1 MPEKDHPWRCL
12 HVSSAGAQ
20 AQSLIWDLR
29 SCMPCDA
36 AKKKKGRKTKENPR
50 DHFRVLLFPETFHVH
65 GCKNPHKGLKAK
77 KIRSLIAQKSGRI
90 RGWVAGSR
98 ELNGLSRNYKSLLKV
113 ENIWQAYSV

>member
-36 AKKKKGRKTKENPR
+36 AKKKKKGEKQKKTPEIILGFSSFQK
-50 DHFRVLLFPETFHVH
+50 LFMYMA
-65 GCKNPHKGLKAK
+65 AK
-77 KIRSLIAQKSGRI
+77 IPT
-90 RGWVAGSR
+90 RG
-98 ELNGLSRNYKSLLKV
+98 
-113 ENIWQAYSV
+113 